1 MNHHHTFFEKKNK
14 ADRLIKQDWSAW
26 GVLGRAFPYCFSG
39 STARGLGASPLEG
52 QSNPPKQPPLKGTI
66 RWAGP
71 TSRTRS
77 GWYPLC
83 RQRDKERLNSMLEDL
98 LMAAHHTSLQ
108 FGRWCALALLA
119 RAVSVCPSFWACLC
133 CCPSRRSFGCLS
145 YLAPKLVV

>member
-71 TSRTRS
+71 TSRTRD
-77 GWYPLC
+77 C
-83 RQRDKERLNSMLEDL
+83 FLENGAGHE
-98 LMAAHHTSLQ
+98 MEHG
-108 FGRWCALALLA
+108 F
-119 RAVSVCPSFWACLC
+119 V
-133 CCPSRRSFGCLS
+133 RR
-145 YLAPKLVV
+145 